1 MKISSRT
8 QSYLLIAILIVAAI
22 LRFNQI
28 NQPFI
33 DATSWRQASTAMMA
47 DNFYRRNWNIFYPQI
62 SWDGPGPSYNGR
74 EFQTVSYLAALLYVV
89 VGQHDWVGRSVA
101 VIFGLWG
108 IFALYKLISCVWD
121 QEHALM
127 GAAVMALLPGSIYIE
142 REFLPDP
149 AMVALVTTSCW
160 LLVAYCKTERLRYL
174 LLASLI
180 GMWGFLTKITGLIVG
195 FPMIYAMFAIVG
207 YKRILQPKK
216 FLTIGIGVIFTL
228 TPVIAYYLWARHLGL
243 NYPPYHFA
251 GENTG
256 NWLWNSDLGDWW
268 SQKYGIAKMYQIFKS
283 WLWTKP
289 VIVLV
294 LFGLFHLPLQ
304 LKFNLKLRAERELE
318 ESNFPAPWLFHWW
331 MLGGAVYYLIGVGH
345 LLGNPYNFHIINPAA
360 AALAGHAIIVIA
372 SFAHRIA
379 RSPAAIATILAIL
392 LIIGRSGHNNLWV
405 MYYPWAEQG
414 YKLGLALR
422 QISKPG
428 DLVLTITKDV
438 GDPIAI
444 YYSQRHGWNFYLPGD
459 LWANVGDIDGKP
471 PISQLDRYRAKGA
484 DWLAIINEQKN
495 KIWKNNPLFV
505 AHIKRTCELKQES
518 VDGVIYRILSPEE
531 LSKIHKPR

>member
-22 LRFNQI
+22 LRFRHI

-47 DNFYRRNWNIFYPQI
+47 DNFYRRNWNIFYPEI

-108 IFALYKLISCVWD
+108 IFALYKLIDCVWD
-121 QEHALM
+121 REHALM

-160 LLVAYCKTERLRYL
+160 FLVAYCKTERLRYL
-174 LLASLI
+174 LLASGI
-180 GMWGFLTKITGLIVG
+180 GSWGFLTKIVGLIVG
-195 FPMIYAMFAIVG
+195 FPAIYAIITFVG
-207 YKRILQPKK
+207 SKQMLQPKK
-216 FLTIGIGVIFTL
+216 FFRFGMAIIFTL
-228 TPVIAYYLWARHLGL
+228 MPVIAYYLWAKHLAL

-251 GENTG
+251 GNDPG
-256 NWLWNSDLGDWW
+256 NWLWNSNFSDWW
-268 SQKYGIAKMYQIFKS
+268 NQKYGLDRMFQIVQG
-283 WLWTKP
+283 WLWTPP
-289 VIVLV
+289 VIILV
-294 LFGLFHLPLQ
+294 LLGLIHLPFKVKLQ
-304 LKFNLKLRAERELE
+304 LEDTTFA
-318 ESNFPAPWLFHWW
+318 APWFFHWW
-331 MLGGAVYYLIGVGH
+331 MLGGAFYYLIGSGH

-360 AALAGHAIIVIA
+360 AALAGEAIIALA

-392 LIIGRSGHNNLWV
+392 LIIRTVGRDRLWV
-405 MYYPWAEQG
+405 MYYPWAEQS
-414 YKLGLALR
+414 YKVGLALH
-422 QISKPG
+422 QISQPG
-428 DLVLTITKDV
+428 DLVLTITKDI

-444 YYSQRHGWNFYLPGD
+444 YYSQRRGWSFILQGD
-459 LWANVGDIDGKP
+459 LWANVGEIDGKP
-471 PISQLDRYRAKGA
+471 PISQLEQYRAKGA
-484 DWLAIINEQKN
+484 DWLAIVNEQKN

-505 AHIKRTCELKQES
+505 THIKRTCKLKQES
-518 VDGVIYRILSPEE
+518 SDGVIYRILPPEE
-531 LSKIHKPR
+531 LSKLHEPR